1 MKQLPNCEDMT
12 LITMISERTPCG
24 RAPLHFAR
32 QGPRLVH
39 LQQQFIFELNSLY
52 VGGVQNTYLR
62 YEAAGD
68 MHVGRTVS
76 GLPPDSHEFAILP
89 RILTFVIV
97 SSRKQLRVYFQRY
110 LNI

>member
-52 VGGVQNTYLR
+52 VGGVQKTYLR
-62 YEAAGD
+62 
-68 MHVGRTVS
+68 VTC
-76 GLPPDSHEFAILP
+76 LP
-89 RILTFVIV
+89 RIVFTGAD
-97 SSRKQLRVYFQRY
+97 
-110 LNI
+110 